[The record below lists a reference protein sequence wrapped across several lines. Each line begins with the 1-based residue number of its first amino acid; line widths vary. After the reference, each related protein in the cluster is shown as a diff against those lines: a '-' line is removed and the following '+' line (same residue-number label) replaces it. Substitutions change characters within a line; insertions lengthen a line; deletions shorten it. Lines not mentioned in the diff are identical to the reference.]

1 MNKNNDTFI
10 EFIDPDEL
18 IEFIPD
24 ENLGKA
30 SNSNSEDSVD
40 ENEEVLDDSGIEVL
54 GSPHP
59 LKVADSIKEDAEAYT
74 IVKKE
79 DTRGRLAT
87 IYTVATLLIFVFV
100 ILLSFIES
108 LVNKTSLV
116 TNLTQII
123 PLISGVLFGT
133 LGFVLGYYFRNDN
146 NERNTK
152 EDRDSN

>member
-24 ENLGKA
+24 KNLGKGT
-30 SNSNSEDSVD
+30 NSLDVDESEEDSD
-40 ENEEVLDDSGIEVL
+40 IEVL
-54 GSPHP
+54 GTPHP
-59 LKVADSIKEDAEAYT
+59 LKIAESIKEDAEAYS

-79 DTRGRLAT
+79 DTRGRLAI

-116 TNLTQII
+116 DNLTKII

-133 LGFVLGYYFRNDN
+133 LGFVLGYYFRNEN
-146 NERNTK
+146 NERTTEKN
-152 EDRDSN
+152 RDNN

>member
-1 MNKNNDTFI
+1 MKNNNDTFI

-24 ENLGKA
+24 ETLHKTSTPEE
-30 SNSNSEDSVD
+30 SNV
-40 ENEEVLDDSGIEVL
+40 EVL
-54 GSPHP
+54 GAPQP
-59 LKVADSIKEDAEAYT
+59 LKVADSIKEDAEAYS

-79 DTRGRLAT
+79 DTRGRLAI
-87 IYTVATLLIFVFV
+87 IYTIATLLIFVFV

-116 TNLTQII
+116 DNLTRII

-133 LGFVLGYYFRNDN
+133 LGFVLGYYFRNEN
-146 NERNTK
+146 NERTTNK
-152 EDRDSN
+152 N

>member
-24 ENLGKA
+24 ENLGK
-30 SNSNSEDSVD
+30 NSDSEMD
-40 ENEEVLDDSGIEVL
+40 EESGIEVL

-59 LKVADSIKEDAEAYT
+59 TKVADSIKEDAEAYS

-79 DTRGRLAT
+79 DTRGRLAI

-116 TNLTQII
+116 DNLTKII

-133 LGFVLGYYFRNDN
+133 LGFVLGYYFRNEN
-146 NERNTK
+146 NERTTEKN
-152 EDRDSN
+152 RDNN

>member
-24 ENLGKA
+24 ENLGKGT
-30 SNSNSEDSVD
+30 NSLDVDESEEDSD
-40 ENEEVLDDSGIEVL
+40 IEVL
-54 GSPHP
+54 GTPHP
-59 LKVADSIKEDAEAYT
+59 LKIAESIKEDAEAYS

-79 DTRGRLAT
+79 DTRGRLAI

-116 TNLTQII
+116 DNLTKII

-133 LGFVLGYYFRNDN
+133 LGFVLGYYFRNEN
-146 NERNTK
+146 NERTTEKN
-152 EDRDSN
+152 RDNN

>member
-10 EFIDPDEL
+10 EFIDPDDL

-24 ENLGKA
+24 ENLGKGT
-30 SNSNSEDSVD
+30 NSLDIDESEEDSD
-40 ENEEVLDDSGIEVL
+40 IEVL
-54 GSPHP
+54 GTPHP
-59 LKVADSIKEDAEAYT
+59 LKIAESIKEDAEAYS

-79 DTRGRLAT
+79 DTRGRLAI

-116 TNLTQII
+116 DNLTKII

-133 LGFVLGYYFRNDN
+133 LGFVLGYYFRNEN
-146 NERNTK
+146 NERTTEKN
-152 EDRDSN
+152 RDNN